1 MEQKGGLIDMQKFYN
16 EMAEAQVEQAFQEC
30 IQKTEE
36 FLPYGTY
43 NDQQREEICD
53 FIIENR
59 DKLINKGYKDTRD
72 FLKMFSEMV
81 NNLIKRENISH
92 EIAFRVVMNASA
104 RLV

>member
-1 MEQKGGLIDMQKFYN
+1 MEQKGGLIDMHKFYN
-16 EMAEAQVEQAFQEC
+16 EMAEAQLQEAFQEC

-43 NDQQREEICD
+43 TDDQREELCH

-59 DKLINKGYKDTRD
+59 DKLINNGYKDTRD
-72 FLKMFSEMV
+72 FLKMFSEMLKQRI
-81 NNLIKRENISH
+81 NSQTISH